1 MGLWNTATELRAQVC
16 CFWLMLEWFDMPDC
30 GEMHINI
37 ANSKTVGDMH
47 HTLNVLAGAAV
58 PDTLG

>member
-1 MGLWNTATELRAQVC
+1 
-16 CFWLMLEWFDMPDC
+16 MLEWFDMPDC